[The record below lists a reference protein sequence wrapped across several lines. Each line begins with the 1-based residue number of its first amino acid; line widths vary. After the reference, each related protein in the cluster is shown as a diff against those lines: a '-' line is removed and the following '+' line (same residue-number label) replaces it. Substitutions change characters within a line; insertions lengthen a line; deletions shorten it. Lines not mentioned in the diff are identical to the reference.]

1 MYKILLDKNKLFECD
16 IKIQGASSNN
26 TQVRLVLETDEFSIS
41 FKGKIENDRVKVPIS
56 KLKNILKENYTGAIS
71 LEVIAEDTFF
81 VPWTE
86 TYETDTH
93 RKVEVFFNKDKEIIK
108 EHKKPTVSVGI
119 SSNKPI
125 AKKAVSHSDNIILIL
140 EEKGIKFKDIQ
151 KNTKLLTEVVG
162 VYCVDKKIDIKKDIK
177 KIETIFSNVMKKIPL
192 K

>member
-16 IKIQGASSNN
+16 IKIQGASSSN
-26 TQVRLVLETDEFSIS
+26 TQVRLVLETEEFSIS

-56 KLKNILKENYTGAIS
+56 RLKNILKENYKGNIS

-81 VPWTE
+81 VPWSE
-86 TYETDTH
+86 TYETETH
-93 RKVEVFFNKDKEIIK
+93 RKVEVYFNKEKEIIK
-108 EHKKPTVSVGI
+108 EVKKPSVTVGI
-119 SSNKPI
+119 TSTKSQTKKP
-125 AKKAVSHSDNIILIL
+125 VSHSDNIIRIL

-151 KNTKLLTEVVG
+151 KNTRLLTEVVG